1 MDGHLDDIR
10 SLAEE
15 GQALLEQARTESSGR
30 ASVMLV
36 HGDRQRAV
44 LIGLTA
50 GSVLAEHDAPAAA
63 TLQLVLGHARLYV
76 AEEDRVEWLLEEG
89 DLVPI
94 PQRRHGVD
102 ALSDS
107 VLLLTVAL

>member
-1 MDGHLDDIR
+1 MDEHLDDIR
-10 SLAEE
+10 SLAKE
-15 GQALLEQARTESSGR
+15 GQALLELARTESSGR
-30 ASVMLV
+30 SSVTLV
-36 HGDRQRAV
+36 HGDAQRAV

-50 GSVLAEHDAPAAA
+50 GSTLAEHDAPRAA
-63 TLQLVLGHARLYV
+63 TLQLVSGRARLFV
-76 AEEDRVEWLLEEG
+76 AEDQGPEWLLQEG

-94 PQRRHGVD
+94 PDSRHGVD